1 VAFGGQ
7 SLASVLE
14 FPIQGGKVRVT
25 GAGWQP
31 LSFRRQFAE
40 VPGVYLVI
48 VATAVVVAC
57 LALGLGSARERMRTT
72 VCGMESD
79 KEPLE
84 GAVIVVE
91 DSTIRYAGTD
101 DARAQGAERL
111 DAKGTVV
118 TAGLV
123 DVLTQIG
130 THEVSLEHTT
140 RDDSD
145 DPDEPDPI
153 RAAFATADGYNPASS
168 LVAVTRREGVTS
180 VGVVPVG
187 GLVAG
192 QSAWADL
199 DGTTPDQALARR
211 SLALHVYLED
221 WQYGGFGKSRG
232 AAMLRLR
239 ELFDDAKSY
248 RANRGAYEK
257 SMLRAHGVS
266 RLDLEVIVR
275 ALDKKLPVVFHVDR
289 ASDILNVLAFAK
301 AQGVSTVLASAVS
314 FARYLPDL
322 YRSTALLLIERPV
335 AESFVRTSVSGELE
349 SRLHVIKQENLSRD
363 RLTALINRFN
373 LYPDMRQRA
382 SMEEVL
388 NRMRLDIEVLP
399 GGAEQVT
406 GRTRTVS
413 VSLSY
418 AF

>member
-1 VAFGGQ
+1 MRRRALLQTAGAIAIGMTLP
-7 SLASVLE
+7 STAHAASPLALV
-14 FPIQGGKVRVT
+14 GGKLLRH
-25 GAGWQP
+25 
-31 LSFRRQFAE
+31 
-40 VPGVYLVI
+40 
-48 VATAVVVAC
+48 
-57 LALGLGSARERMRTT
+57 
-72 VCGMESD
+72 D

-91 DSTIRYAGTD
+91 GGTIRYAGTD
-101 DARAQGAERL
+101 DARARGAERI
-111 DAKGTVV
+111 DANGKVI

-145 DPDEPDPI
+145 EPDEPDPI

-221 WQYGGFGKSRG
+221 GQYGGFGKSRG

-301 AQGVSTVLASAVS
+301 AQGVLAVLASAAEGWKVATEIAKSGIPVAVYPLDHGPRS
-314 FARYLPDL
+314 FAALGAREDNAALLVRAGVTLALSTGESHNARKLRQVAGNAVRAGLAHRAALAAITESPARMMAMTEHGAIAEGRVANLVVWTGDPL
-322 YRSTALLLIERPV
+322 ELSSIAETVIVRGRRVELDSRQTALLARY
-335 AESFVRTSVSGELE
+335 R
-349 SRLHVIKQENLSRD
+349 
-363 RLTALINRFN
+363 
-373 LYPDMRQRA
+373 
-382 SMEEVL
+382 
-388 NRMRLDIEVLP
+388 
-399 GGAEQVT
+399 
-406 GRTRTVS
+406 
-413 VSLSY
+413 
-418 AF
+418 